1 MGQCHAVRRRCC
13 GRPDCANSGHSLR
26 VKPTRGR
33 RSTLAQSKIGFL
45 AGGSKRMRRLWF
57 GFVLIALM
65 LAARL
70 GGPRRFAMGVCDLI
84 RVAQSPQVANMPM
97 AATAITAVASQP
109 KALSSGRN
117 AN

>member
-1 MGQCHAVRRRCC
+1 M
-13 GRPDCANSGHSLR
+13 
-26 VKPTRGR
+26 
-33 RSTLAQSKIGFL
+33 AQSKIGFL